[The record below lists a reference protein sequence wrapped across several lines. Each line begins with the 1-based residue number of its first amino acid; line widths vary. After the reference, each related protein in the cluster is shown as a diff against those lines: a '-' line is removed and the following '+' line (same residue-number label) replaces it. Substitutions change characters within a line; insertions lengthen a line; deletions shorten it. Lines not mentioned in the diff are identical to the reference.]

1 MTKEESLYQAKLI
14 LECLEFDEYKKIP
27 DETWSYIEDNMEY
40 NPDIVIDP
48 DKPLEEQD
56 IDKQTM
62 DFLEKV
68 LKQIEEYKEEAD
80 QEENQ
85 VATDLSSYDKE
96 ELLQLVEKYKKQSDK
111 VSKAKDLVLGYED
124 VLKQKTS
131 EVENLKKTNRDLLDQ
146 INKCPK
152 IIRKLFFKDFE
163 KKLLN

>member
-14 LECLEFDEYKKIP
+14 LECLEFDEYRKIP
-27 DETWSYIEDNMEY
+27 DETWNYIEDNMEY
-40 NPDIVIDP
+40 NENIVIDP
-48 DKPLEEQD
+48 DKPLEEQN

-68 LKQIEEYKEEAD
+68 LKQIEEYKEEPE
-80 QEENQ
+80 QEDDPKQ
-85 VATDLSSYDKE
+85 TDYSSYDKE
-96 ELLQLVEKYKKQSDK
+96 ELLQLMEKYKKDSEK
-111 VSKAKDLVLGYED
+111 ISKAKDLVLGYED
-124 VLKQKTS
+124 ALKQKTS
-131 EVENLKKTNRDLLDQ
+131 EVESLKKSNSDLLDQ

>member
-14 LECLEFDEYKKIP
+14 LECLEFEEYRKIP
-27 DETWSYIEDNMEY
+27 DETWNYIEDNMEY

-48 DKPLEEQD
+48 DKPLEDQD

-68 LKQIEEYKEEAD
+68 LKQIEEFKEEPD
-80 QEENQ
+80 KEENQ
-85 VATDLSSYDKE
+85 VATDLSSYDKD
-96 ELLQLVEKYKKQSDK
+96 ELLQLVEKYKKDSDK
-111 VSKAKDLVLGYED
+111 ISKAKDLVLGYED
-124 VLKQKTS
+124 ALKQKTS
-131 EVENLKKTNRDLLDQ
+131 EVENLKKTNSDLLGQ

-152 IIRKLFFKDFE
+152 IIKKLFFKDFE